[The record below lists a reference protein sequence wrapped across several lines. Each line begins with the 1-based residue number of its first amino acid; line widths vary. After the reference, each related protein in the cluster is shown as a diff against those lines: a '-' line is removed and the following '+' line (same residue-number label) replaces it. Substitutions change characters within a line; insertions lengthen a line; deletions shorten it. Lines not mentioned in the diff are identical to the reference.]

1 MINKTKLYLINHRN
15 AIQLLRYCLISV
27 VLLYITWIF
36 DLKYPS
42 LKDHLPQLIL
52 LSSDVSSDFLSTL
65 SGVFLTVTTFTFTTI
80 LTVLNKQAGSFTPRI
95 AQDFVDR
102 PNVLSLLGMFVGGF
116 FYTVLSLFMI
126 QKIKSE
132 TLVISGSLGI
142 FYAIASMISFV
153 LFVLQVLQGVTGGI
167 IVEDYYHRAL
177 TLAQE
182 EAEKRKGKKPRI
194 TGEYP
199 IEIPIYALNTGYLF
213 HIDAPLIIKTL
224 KDVDGVLYTRK
235 KIGEYVPKGM
245 YVARLALKKPLLLEE
260 KEKNELLGK
269 IGGAFMINRSKN
281 ESRDYHHGI
290 TILVE
295 IAMTALSPGIN
306 DPDTAI
312 LCIHK
317 LSQVLGI
324 LFSTENTQMVLEEN
338 DHFAVIYNSYSV
350 EEEIYMAFNQI
361 LFYGK
366 GDPTVSRKILEAIYM
381 IYMISDPSAR
391 KPVMKFFNYA
401 DQTLREGLETDVD
414 KEVLREV
421 VDDFNE
427 NRNRISDHQAMREA
441 KEK

>member
-1 MINKTKLYLINHRN
+1 MINHRN
-15 AIQLLRYCLISV
+15 AIQLLRYSLISV
-27 VLLYITWIF
+27 FLLYLTWIF
-36 DLKYPS
+36 DLKYPT
-42 LKDHLPQLIL
+42 LKGHVPRLIL

-95 AQDFVDR
+95 AQDFIDR

-132 TLVISGSLGI
+132 TLVVSGTLGI

-153 LFVLQVLQGVTGGI
+153 LFVLQVLQGVNGGL
-167 IVEDYYHRAL
+167 IVEEYYQRAL

-182 EAEKRKGKKPRI
+182 EALKRKGKKPQI
-194 TGEYP
+194 TSEYP
-199 IEIPIYALNTGYLF
+199 IEIPVYALDTGYLF
-213 HIDAPLIIKTL
+213 SIDGPLILKTL

-245 YVARLALKKPLLLEE
+245 YVARLALKEPLDLDE
-260 KEKNELLGK
+260 KEKNKLLGK
-269 IGGAFMINRSKN
+269 IGQAFMINQSKN
-281 ESRDYHHGI
+281 QDLDYHHGI

-324 LFSTENTQMVLEEN
+324 LFSTENTQRVLAEN
-338 DHFAVIYNSYSV
+338 DHFQVIYNSYSV
-350 EEEIYMAFNQI
+350 EEEIYMALNQI

-366 GDPTVSRKILEAIYM
+366 GDPTVARKLLEGIYM
-381 IYMISDPSAR
+381 IYMISNTAAR
-391 KPVMKFFNYA
+391 KPVMEFFNYA
-401 DQTLREGLETDVD
+401 EKTLRQGLETDLD
-414 KEVLREV
+414 KEALQAV
-421 VDDFNE
+421 VEDFYE
-427 NRNRISDHQAMREA
+427 NPNRISDHKAMREVG
-441 KEK
+441 EK